1 MAAKRSWQW
10 WGVAALIVVLLAGA
24 AIEGGTYVYIHYI
37 EKQAPQALDVTT
49 ATTPADSSGAASAAP
64 VPVAGAWK
72 VTSGSLVGYRVKE
85 VLFGQHTEAYG
96 RTPSASG
103 TLTISG
109 TSVDAASFTADLTS
123 VHSDQSRRDAQFQG
137 RIMDTAQ
144 FPTATFVLT
153 APIDFGTVPA
163 PGTAV
168 THSATGKLTLHG
180 VTHTVTF
187 PVKAVRK
194 GALLEV
200 SGQVPVTFA
209 DYRIPNPSFGG
220 VSTDDHGVLEFLLVM
235 EKSSKKG

>member
-1 MAAKRSWQW
+1 
-10 WGVAALIVVLLAGA
+10 VAALLVVLLAGA
-24 AIEGGTYVYIHYI
+24 VVEGGTYVYIHYI
-37 EKQAPQALDVTT
+37 EQQAPKALDVTT

-64 VPVAGAWK
+64 VPVAGVWK
-72 VTSGSLVGYRVKE
+72 VTAGSLVGYRVKE

-137 RIMDTAQ
+137 RIMDTSQ

-153 APIDFGTVPA
+153 SPIAFGTVPA
-163 PGTAV
+163 PGKAV
-168 THSATGKLTLHG
+168 TQTAIGKLTLHG
-180 VTHTVTF
+180 VTRTVTL
-187 PVKAVRK
+187 PVKAVRR

-200 SGQVPVTFA
+200 SGRIPVTFA
-209 DYRIPNPSFGG
+209 DYQIANPSFGG
-220 VSTDDHGVLEFLLVM
+220 VTTDDHGILEFLLVM
-235 EKSSKKG
+235 KKS